1 MSLSDETELT
11 RLHDACRV
19 NDTKIILH
27 FLHTPLI
34 HTPDAKLGW
43 TPLYRAVVWD
53 HIKAV
58 KILL

>member
-43 TPLYRAVVWD
+43 TPLYRAVV
-53 HIKAV
+53 
-58 KILL
+58 